1 EIIKIR
7 AHEEGVELEEE
18 ALNELVRLGVERSLR
33 YAVQLLAPAKI
44 VAERHGGKVTKKDV
58 EYVSRLFISTNE
70 SARYL
75 KEYEDKFLR

>member
-1 EIIKIR
+1 MR